1 MTLPHSP
8 RRRLGARG
16 VLGLLATTIMVLSS
30 TMAAGSTATASTHPD
45 IGDVGAATAIPGSYI
60 VVLADSAVGGRAGT
74 RQAALAATASSLA
87 SRYGGTLGRVY
98 GDALNGFQIHLSESA
113 ARRLARDPAV
123 AYVEQDRTV
132 ELTTTQN
139 NAPWNL
145 DRIDQPALPLSTT
158 YNFTSQGTGVKAY
171 IIDSGVQ
178 IGHQDFG
185 GQAIYGYDAI
195 DGLPP
200 ANDCLGHGT
209 HAAGTVGGTWW
220 GVAKDVVLVAVKV
233 YDCGAASSLAI
244 IISGI
249 NWVTA
254 DHLPGQP
261 AVANL
266 GVQGSYSNALNTAVT
281 NSIAD
286 GVTYTVAAGNS
297 NANACNYSPGS
308 TPNAIT
314 VGATT
319 SSDARASWSN
329 FGPCL
334 DFFAPGVT
342 VTSTW
347 HTSISATNS
356 LSGTSQAAPHLAGAA
371 ARVLSNNPTWT
382 PAQVQS
388 YLASTA
394 TIGVVTNPGTGS
406 PNRLLYL
413 SPTG

>member
-1 MTLPHSP
+1 MTLSHSP
-8 RRRLGARG
+8 RPRLGARG
-16 VLGLLATTIMVLSS
+16 VLGVLATTIMVLSS
-30 TMAAGSTATASTHPD
+30 TMVAGSATAASSRAE
-45 IGDVGAATAIPGSYI
+45 IGDAGTATAIPGSYI
-60 VVLADSAVGGRAGT
+60 VVLTDSAVGGKAGT
-74 RQAALAATASSLA
+74 RQAELSATASSLA
-87 SRYGGTLGRVY
+87 GRYGGTLGRVY
-98 GDALNGFQIHLSESA
+98 GDALNGFQVHLTEFA
-113 ARRLARDPAV
+113 ARRLAQDPAV

-132 ELTTTQN
+132 QPTTVQT

-145 DRIDQPALPLSTT
+145 DRIDQPALPMNST
-158 YNFTSQGTGVKAY
+158 YSFTSAGTGVKAY

-185 GQAIYGYDAI
+185 GQAIYGYDAV

-200 ANDCLGHGT
+200 ANDCTGHGT

-233 YDCGAASSLAI
+233 FDCGVPGQLSTVIA
-244 IISGI
+244 GI

-266 GVQGSYSNALNTAVT
+266 GVQTSSSSALNTAVT
-281 NSIAD
+281 NAIAD
-286 GVTYTVAAGNS
+286 GVSYTVAAGNS

-308 TPNAIT
+308 TPTAIT
-314 VGATT
+314 VGATGPN
-319 SSDARASWSN
+319 DARASWSN

-347 HTSISATNS
+347 YTSISATTP
-356 LSGTSQAAPHLAGAA
+356 LSGTSQAAPHLAGAV

-388 YLASTA
+388 YLVSTA